1 MISVTYLAQPSS
13 TPQAIFPVRRDYFY
27 PKPIKSNEMS
37 AMLIQQVVASA
48 SIQRGF
54 YLERTLDGKEMLPL
68 KDLTSLVIA
77 FTLAMVIFHV
87 VCYVMEKIR
96 ILVVRLMGWEL
107 VRRPRMRNQAHRVAE
122 QARRRNRRLKQPEEN
137 EEPQD

>member
-1 MISVTYLAQPSS
+1 
-13 TPQAIFPVRRDYFY
+13 
-27 PKPIKSNEMS
+27 
-37 AMLIQQVVASA
+37 
-48 SIQRGF
+48 
-54 YLERTLDGKEMLPL
+54 MLPL
-68 KDLTSLVIA
+68 KDLTSLVVA
-77 FTLAMVIFHV
+77 FTLAMAVFHV

-137 EEPQD
+137 EEPQE